1 MKQLVL
7 VTCTCNTHWQIFC
20 RHYICELISF
30 NIRLIIGVAK
40 PRLWSVSVTRVQHVF
55 IVCGALSLVLG
66 LSAQLWHSPLAL
78 WPYVHMVGEWW
89 KSCPFS
95 YSSLTYWAMERCSWS
110 ACGQR
115 QWHTDSLSLSLIHM
129 RTQLLVS
136 STDEFWENKQLQE
149 EERTI
154 RLDCLPNFIIY
165 YGLPE
170 MHTLLQPGACL
181 RFTCTNKFLCT
192 LMHTHMCNLRS
203 ALVVHVKPLKSI

>member
-1 MKQLVL
+1 MSEIQV
-7 VTCTCNTHWQIFC
+7 C
-20 RHYICELISF
+20 RCSMAWIDSPSF
-30 NIRLIIGVAK
+30 PK
-40 PRLWSVSVTRVQHVF
+40 
-55 IVCGALSLVLG
+55 ALSLLLG
-66 LSAQLWHSPLAL
+66 LSAQLWHSPSAL
-78 WPYVHMVGEWW
+78 WPYVHMVFEWW

-95 YSSLTYWAMERCSWS
+95 YSSLTYWGMERFSWS

-115 QWHTDSLSLSLIHM
+115 QWHTDSLSFSLWYAHI

-181 RFTCTNKFLCT
+181 RFTCNLKSVRTHIC
-192 LMHTHMCNLRS
+192 MHTCTTWYSELQLLKPPNS
-203 ALVVHVKPLKSI
+203 VV